1 MQVGSETSTWMD
13 QRPVFVIDDDEI
25 ARAALRFMSHDGI
38 ETHQLTTPENAPA
51 RGVDWPEP
59 NVVLLGGCLL
69 EQKEP
74 APIGEMA
81 AQCPGVRIPIVCD
94 ASDEATTVG
103 GITDGAP
110 DVRGKPSTLTAVRN
124 KVDAVLEC
132 GGVAPIAQP
141 GALE

>member
-1 MQVGSETSTWMD
+1 MGE
-13 QRPVFVIDDDEI
+13 RPMYVIDDHKI
-25 ARAALRFMSHDGI
+25 ARAALRCMSHDEI
-38 ETHQLTTPENAPA
+38 ETHQLATPENALA
-51 RGVDWPEP
+51 RGVNWPEP
-59 NVVLLGGCLL
+59 DVVLLGGCLL

-74 APIGEMA
+74 APTGEMA

-110 DVRGKPSTLTAVRN
+110 GVHGKPPILAAVRN
-124 KVDAVLEC
+124 KVDAVLEYD
-132 GGVAPIAQP
+132 GVAPIAQP